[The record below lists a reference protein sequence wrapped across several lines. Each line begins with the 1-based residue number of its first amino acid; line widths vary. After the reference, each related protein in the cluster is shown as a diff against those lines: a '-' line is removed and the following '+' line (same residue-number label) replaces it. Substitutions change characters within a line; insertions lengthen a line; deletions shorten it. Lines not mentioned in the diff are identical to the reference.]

1 MSAATVAALVALL
14 LLSGTAAGAGE
25 SVTRYDDP
33 DLVPNVEGE
42 NVVEAGETVTV
53 NVAVQ
58 NRGSYVG
65 GARAPVSHFTAV
77 EAIDTPGAAI
87 GTVAEFG
94 EGDTPFNVRSG
105 VQRVGT
111 VTPRG
116 SSTVGLTFEVDE
128 DAEPGVYEVPVTF
141 DYEYVS
147 FAVSDNLGT
156 SRSYEIIR
164 SDETERETV
173 TVRVEETV
181 DLDILSARGD
191 GLRAGDDGRVTATV
205 TNDGRETARD
215 ARLRL
220 VGSPPFEARD
230 GSKHVGA
237 LAPDESATA
246 SFRVSV
252 GDSYT
257 EGDAAAK
264 FALEY
269 EDEYGVTRETETET
283 AGVGVAGDADFSV
296 DAEAEA
302 MYVDSVGAVH
312 ATVTNVGNT
321 AVENARF
328 VLRESPPFQ
337 PVSSK
342 ASLGDLAPGES
353 STASFRV
360 EVSDRAVAQRYPVE
374 GHVEYQDIYNE
385 TRTSDVTTDSV
396 GIDEERDFSVTGAPM
411 VSAGATETVEF
422 TVENTG
428 GGPMRDAV
436 ARINVDS
443 PFSTDDDTAYLG
455 DLDVGETTNV
465 TYRVSVEGGATPK
478 TYSVDAVIKYDNAFG
493 DKVVTEVRKAPVE
506 VEGSTGII
514 GSLLSLF
521 A

>member
-1 MSAATVAALVALL
+1 MAVVAIAAVL
-14 LLSGTAAGAGE
+14 LLSGAAAGEGE
-25 SVTRYDDP
+25 SVTRYEDP

-42 NVVEAGETVTV
+42 NVVGAGETVTV
-53 NVAVQ
+53 NVSVQ

-65 GARAPVSHFTAV
+65 DARAPAEHFTGV
-77 EAIDTPGAAI
+77 ESVDTPGAAI
-87 GTVAEFG
+87 GAVAEFG
-94 EGDTPFNVRSG
+94 EGDAPFDVRSG

-147 FAVSDNLGT
+147 FAVSDDMGT

-173 TVRVEETV
+173 RVRVEDTV
-181 DLDILSARGD
+181 DLDVSSVRGE

-205 TNDGRETARD
+205 RNDGLETARD

-220 VGSPPFEARD
+220 VDSSPFEARD
-230 GSKHVGA
+230 TSKHVGE
-237 LAPDESATA
+237 LSEGESATT

-252 GDSYT
+252 SDTYT
-257 EGDAAAK
+257 KGDAAAK

-269 EDEYGVTRETETET
+269 EDENGVTRETEPET

-312 ATVTNVGNT
+312 ATVTNVGDT

-342 ASLGDLAPGES
+342 ASLDNLAPGES
-353 STASFRV
+353 TTASFRV
-360 EVSDRAVAQRYPVE
+360 EVSDRAVAQQYPVE
-374 GHVEYQDIYNE
+374 GHVEYQDGFNE

-396 GIDEERDFSVTGAPM
+396 EIGEERDFSVTGSPT
-411 VSAGATETVEF
+411 VSAGATEKVEF

-443 PFSTDDDTAYLG
+443 PLSTDDDTTYLG
-455 DLDVGETTNV
+455 DLAPGESTNV
-465 TYRVSVEGGATPK
+465 TYRVSVDSGATAK
-478 TYSVDAVIKYDNAFG
+478 DYSTDVVIKYDNAFG
-493 DKVVTEVRKAPVE
+493 DKVVTDIRKAPVE
-506 VEGSTGII
+506 VEDSVGII
-514 GSLLSLF
+514 GRIVGIF

>member
-1 MSAATVAALVALL
+1 MMAVAVAVLL
-14 LLSGTAAGAGE
+14 LISGTATAAGE
-25 SVTRYDDP
+25 SVTRYEEP

-42 NVVEAGETVTV
+42 NVVAAGETVTL

-65 GARAPVSHFTAV
+65 GARAPASHFTGV
-77 EAIDTPGAAI
+77 ESVDTPGAAI
-87 GTVAEFG
+87 GAVAEFG
-94 EGDTPFNVRSG
+94 EGGAPFDVRSG

-116 SSTVGLTFEVDE
+116 SSAVGLTIEVDE

-147 FAVSDNLGT
+147 FAVSDDMGT

-181 DLDILSARGD
+181 DLDVLDVRGE

-205 TNDGRETARD
+205 VNGGGETARD
-215 ARLRL
+215 ARLR
-220 VGSPPFEARD
+220 VVSSPPFEARD
-230 GSKHVGA
+230 GSKYVGE
-237 LAPDESATA
+237 LAPGESATA

-252 GDSYT
+252 GDTYT
-257 EGDAAAK
+257 QGDAAAK

-269 EDEYGVTRETETET
+269 EDGNGVTRETEAET
-283 AGVGVAGDADFSV
+283 AGADVAGDADFSV
-296 DAEAEA
+296 GAEAEA
-302 MYVDSVGAVH
+302 MYVDSVGAVRV
-312 ATVTNVGNT
+312 TVTNAGGT
-321 AVENARF
+321 AVEDARF

-353 STASFRV
+353 ATASFRV
-360 EVSDRAVAQRYPVE
+360 EVSDRAVAQSYPVE
-374 GHVEYQDIYNE
+374 GHVEYQDRYNE
-385 TRTSDVTTDSV
+385 TRTSDTVTDSV
-396 GIDEERDFSVTGAPM
+396 GIEEERGFSVTGAPT

-422 TVENTG
+422 MVENTG

-455 DLDVGETTNV
+455 DLAPGETTNV
-465 TYRVSVEGGATPK
+465 TYRVSVDGGATPK
-478 TYSVDAVIKYDNAFG
+478 TYSVDVVVKYDNAFG
-493 DKVVTEVRKAPVE
+493 DKVVTDVRKAPVE
-506 VEGSTGII
+506 VEDSVGLI
-514 GSLLSLF
+514 GRILSLF